1 MIPYDVI
8 TAHGVSHPWPT
19 REQIEQ
25 DLLLDQ
31 AICEIYQDELLKE
44 ELVFRGGTALHKLFF
59 PEPFRY
65 SEDLDFV
72 RTTGGGIGSIIDRI
86 VSIGTRLGYS
96 AKTQMGKYPKIFWKG
111 TTQTGLGLKIKIEIN
126 TYERYPALP
135 LLNKEYTV
143 SSDWYTNTI
152 PIKTFQAEELAATK
166 IRALYQRAKGRDL
179 FDLWLLLTMLNINE
193 DKIYSAFET
202 YRPEKFS
209 SKNAIENL
217 LKKLSDKNFLIDMNN
232 LATGT
237 ISDYR
242 INDAA
247 SLVTERILSKL

>member
-96 AKTQMGKYPKIFWKG
+96 AKTQMGKYPKILWKG